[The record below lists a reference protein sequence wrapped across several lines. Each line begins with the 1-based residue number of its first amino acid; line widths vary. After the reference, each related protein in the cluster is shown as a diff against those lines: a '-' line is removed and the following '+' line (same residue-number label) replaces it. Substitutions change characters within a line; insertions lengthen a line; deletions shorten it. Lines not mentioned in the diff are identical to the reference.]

1 MITNKTDYFAYLKA
15 DIDNSDFKATLK
27 AKCFNET
34 WRYLRLLRKQEYYQN
49 CKKSRLSRLVRFWLE
64 YRRKRLGNRLGFSI
78 PCNVFGP
85 GLSIAHVG
93 TIAVNPKAKI
103 GKNCR
108 IHICVNI
115 GAAKD
120 KNEAPI
126 IGDNAYI
133 GPGAKLFGSIVLG
146 DNVSVG
152 ANSVVNKSFP
162 EGHCTLVGVPAKK
175 VL

>member
-1 MITNKTDYFAYLKA
+1 MIQNKADYLAYLSA
-15 DIDNSDFKATLK
+15 DLNNSDFEPTLK
-27 AKCFNET
+27 AKLFNEI
-34 WRYLRLLRKQEYYQN
+34 WRYQRLLRKQEYYNN
-49 CKKSRLSRLVRFWLE
+49 CKTGFFARLVKLWLE
-64 YRRKRLGNRLGFSI
+64 YTRKKLGNRLGFSI

-93 TIAVNPKAKI
+93 TIVVNHQAKI

-115 GAAKD
+115 GASKD
-120 KNEAPI
+120 TNEAPI

-146 DNVSVG
+146 DNVAIG
-152 ANSVVNKSFP
+152 ANAVVNKSFP
-162 EGHCTLVGVPAKK
+162 EGNCTLVGIPAKK
-175 VL
+175 IS

>member
-1 MITNKTDYFAYLKA
+1 MIQSKDDYIAYLKA
-15 DIDNSDFKATLK
+15 DLDKSDFTPTLK
-27 AKCFNET
+27 AKLFNEI
-34 WRYLRLLRKQEYYQN
+34 WLYQRLLRKQEYFIN
-49 CKKSRLSRLVRFWLE
+49 CKKGIVSSFVKAWLE

-78 PCNVFGP
+78 PCNVFGA

-93 TIAVNPKAKI
+93 TIVVNPKAKI

-120 KNEAPI
+120 TDVAPV

-133 GPGAKLFGSIVLG
+133 GPGAKLFGAIVLG
-146 DNVSVG
+146 NNVSIG
-152 ANSVVNKSFP
+152 ANAVVNKSFLEP
-162 EGHCTLVGVPAKK
+162 NATLVGIPAKRIK
-175 VL
+175 